1 MNMQKIYI
9 IELKQVPNIDQYQE
23 LRNILFTSYDKD
35 KTRIQFMS
43 YILDKLY
50 TIETAKIKEF
60 NDSSYTITDKFY
72 KSVYT
77 LYEFELN

>member
-1 MNMQKIYI
+1 MNMEKIYI
-9 IELKQVPNIDQYQE
+9 VGLKQVPNTDSNQV

-35 KTRIQFMS
+35 KARIQFMS

-50 TIETAKIKEF
+50 AIKDAKIKEF
-60 NDSSYTITDKFY
+60 NNSSYTIIDKFY